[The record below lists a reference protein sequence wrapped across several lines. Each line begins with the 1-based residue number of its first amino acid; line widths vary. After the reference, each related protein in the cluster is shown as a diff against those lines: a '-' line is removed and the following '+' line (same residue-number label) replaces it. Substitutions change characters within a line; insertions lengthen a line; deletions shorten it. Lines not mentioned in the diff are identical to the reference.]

1 MSNMSDR
8 RIVVTGLGLI
18 CALGDGTDKCWSAA
32 SNGITGIREVQSVS
46 TEGCYAN
53 KGAEVAE
60 SSEQLSGEDY
70 DRSSLLCIKAAGEA
84 LADAGYTVTADNSD
98 RIGVIVGNCV
108 GGAASIDKYYTDEFK
123 TGSAKPSDIL
133 RMPAA
138 AIANNVAK
146 HFGLNGATANIV
158 NACAA
163 GTMSL
168 CR

>member
-1 MSNMSDR
+1 MSDR

-108 GGAASIDKYYTDEFK
+108 GGAASIDKYYNSRPAPQSRPIFSECLLL
-123 TGSAKPSDIL
+123 PSRTTL
-133 RMPAA
+133 RSTS
-138 AIANNVAK
+138 
-146 HFGLNGATANIV
+146 G
-158 NACAA
+158 
-163 GTMSL
+163 
-168 CR
+168 

>member
-98 RIGVIVGNCV
+98 L
-108 GGAASIDKYYTDEFK
+108 
-123 TGSAKPSDIL
+123 SA
-133 RMPAA
+133 
-138 AIANNVAK
+138 V
-146 HFGLNGATANIV
+146 TV
-158 NACAA
+158 
-163 GTMSL
+163 
-168 CR
+168 